1 MTLAAACPLPGQT
14 SSMSPTSATAE
25 VINGEFD
32 IKECC
37 PLWSALC
44 AAIQASA

>member
-1 MTLAAACPLPGQT
+1 MTSAAACPLPRQT

-32 IKECC
+32 IEECC
-37 PLWSALC
+37 ALC